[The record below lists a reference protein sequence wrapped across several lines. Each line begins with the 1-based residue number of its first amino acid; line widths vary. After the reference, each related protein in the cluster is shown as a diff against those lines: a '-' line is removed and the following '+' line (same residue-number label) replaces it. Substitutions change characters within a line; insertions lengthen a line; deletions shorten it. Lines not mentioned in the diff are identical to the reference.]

1 MSERPLRDGLRELYG
16 RLDAD
21 IAKVA
26 VKCDVCGRCCRFAEF
41 DHVLYLSNVEAFYLC
56 EDGVPDVFADR
67 PAGPA
72 GLNAGPAGLPIGK
85 NTAGSGSDACPFLDG
100 ARCTAHERRALGC
113 RTFSCDKRHR
123 EALQSLYETY
133 HRAIQRLAEGAGI
146 AWKYY
151 SLADQL
157 TAAREGALITS
168 SG

>member
-56 EDGVPDVFADR
+56 EDGVP
-67 PAGPA
+67 
-72 GLNAGPAGLPIGK
+72 
-85 NTAGSGSDACPFLDG
+85 AGSGSDACPFLDG